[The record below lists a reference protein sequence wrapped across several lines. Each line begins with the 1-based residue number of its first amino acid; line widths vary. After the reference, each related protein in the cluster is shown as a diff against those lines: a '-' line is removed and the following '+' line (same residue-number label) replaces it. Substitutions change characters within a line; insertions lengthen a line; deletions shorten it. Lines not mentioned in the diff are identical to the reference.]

1 MTIYLALA
9 LLFACG
15 LAGHEIDKERPGL
28 ASLFALLVALAWPLV
43 LGIVLR
49 AQLLTWRDAAV
60 VKWKARRMRA

>member
-15 LAGHEIDKERPGL
+15 LAGHELDEERPYL
-28 ASLFALLVALAWPLV
+28 ASFLALLVALAWPIV